1 MVGKYEF
8 ILLCFF
14 LLKLNILCLCYVLSF
29 DSWLLVLSLLI
40 KLSCVGATNA
50 NAMGFIFL
58 NVHS

>member
-14 LLKLNILCLCYVLSF
+14 LLRLSMLCLRYVLSF
-29 DSWLLVLSLLI
+29 DSWLLILSLLI
-40 KLSCVGATNA
+40 KLSCVGVTNA